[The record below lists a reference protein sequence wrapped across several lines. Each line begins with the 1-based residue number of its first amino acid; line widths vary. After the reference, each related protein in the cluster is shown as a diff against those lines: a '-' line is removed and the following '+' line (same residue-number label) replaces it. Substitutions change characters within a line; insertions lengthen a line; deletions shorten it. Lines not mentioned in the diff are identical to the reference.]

1 MSFYERQYCL
11 LLVEM
16 LINEFGASSFMVLA
30 SDLKDVALAQKK
42 ELERF
47 DYGIPRNQLE
57 ELDSSPPRFARI
69 LVGVRR
75 CGKSTLMQQIR
86 RKNGGGNYFNFEDPR
101 ISGFQAED
109 FQKLLGAL
117 RDAYGES
124 NAYYFDEIQ
133 VVDKWEWFVRQ
144 LLDSKKQ
151 VTVTGSNASLFGQK
165 TGTKLT
171 GRHLDTEVFP
181 FNYKEMLRFSKELS
195 GSQSY
200 GKYLETGGFPEYLKT
215 GRAEVLQRLFDDI
228 LARDIIARK
237 NIRNST
243 QLKELAIALI
253 SNTGKEFS
261 YHSLKKTLE
270 IPAVQTVIDYA
281 SFLQD
286 SFLLFAIQKFD
297 YSYKKRLIGPKKIYA
312 VDTGLAKN
320 LSAAFSEDRG
330 RLLEN
335 AAYLELRKRY
345 GRDSVFFYRGVK
357 ECDFIVREKNVL
369 KQAIQVSYALESD
382 NKKRELDGL
391 LEALDKFK
399 LDKGLVITYD
409 QEDELAINGKK
420 ITVKPAWKWMLE

>member
-1 MSFYERQYCL
+1 
-11 LLVEM
+11 
-16 LINEFGASSFMVLA
+16 MVLA
-30 SDLKDVALAQKK
+30 SDLKDVASSQKK
-42 ELERF
+42 ELEGF

-86 RKNGGGNYFNFEDPR
+86 RKNGGGKYFNFEDPR

-117 RDAYGES
+117 QDAYGES
-124 NAYYFDEIQ
+124 NSYYFDEIQ
-133 VVDKWEWFVRQ
+133 VVDRWEWFVRQ

-181 FNYKEMLRFSKELS
+181 FSYKEMLGFYKEPAGGKS
-195 GSQSY
+195 F
-200 GKYLETGGFPEYLKT
+200 GKYLENGGFPEYLRT
-215 GRAEVLQRLFDDI
+215 GRPEVLQRLFNDI
-228 LARDIIARK
+228 LARDIIARR
-237 NIRNST
+237 NIRNSA
-243 QLKELAIALI
+243 QLKELAIALV
-253 SNTGKEFS
+253 SNIGKEFS

-330 RLLEN
+330 KLLEN
-335 AAYLELRKRY
+335 AAYLELRKRH
-345 GRDSVFFYRGVK
+345 GQDSVFFYKGVK
-357 ECDFIVREKNVL
+357 ECDFVVREKNAL
-369 KQAIQVSYALESD
+369 TQAIQVAYSLDSD
-382 NKKRELDGL
+382 NMKRELDGL
-391 LEALDKFK
+391 LEALDKLK
-399 LDKGLVITYD
+399 LNNGLIITHD
-409 QEDELAINGKK
+409 QEDELNVNGKK
-420 ITVKPAWKWMLE
+420 ILVKPAWKWMLE

>member
-1 MSFYERQYCL
+1 M
-11 LLVEM
+11 
-16 LINEFGASSFMVLA
+16 ILA
-30 SDLKDVALAQKK
+30 SDLKEVALAQKK

-47 DYGIPRNQLE
+47 DYGISRNQLD
-57 ELDSSPPRFARI
+57 ELRSSTPRFARI

-86 RKNGGGNYFNFEDPR
+86 SKTGGGNYFNFEDPR

-109 FQKLLGAL
+109 FQKLFGAL
-117 RDAYGES
+117 QEVYGETD
-124 NAYYFDEIQ
+124 AYYFDEIQ

-151 VTVTGSNASLFGQK
+151 VTITGSNASLFGQK

-171 GRHLDTEVFP
+171 GRHLDAEVFP
-181 FNYKEMLRFSKELS
+181 FSYEEALRFSKEKA

-200 GKYLETGGFPEYLKT
+200 EKYLDTGGFPEYLRT
-215 GRAEVLQRLFDDI
+215 GRQEVLQRLFDDI

-237 NIRNST
+237 NIRNLA
-243 QLKELAIALI
+243 QLRELAIFLL
-253 SNTGKEFS
+253 SNVGKEFS

-286 SFLLFAIQKFD
+286 AFLLFAIQKFD

-320 LSAAFSEDRG
+320 LSAAFSEDKG

-335 AAYLELRKRY
+335 AVYLELRKRY
-345 GRDSVFFYRGVK
+345 GQDSVFFYKGVK
-357 ECDFIVREKNVL
+357 ECDFVVREKNSP
-369 KQAIQVSYALESD
+369 KQVIQVAYSITGD

-391 LEALDKFK
+391 LEALEKFK
-399 LDKGLVITYD
+399 LDCGLIITND
-409 QEDELAINGKK
+409 QEDALSIGGRK
-420 ITVKPAWKWMLE
+420 ITLKPAWKWIAE

>member
-1 MSFYERQYCL
+1 
-11 LLVEM
+11 
-16 LINEFGASSFMVLA
+16 MVLA
-30 SDLKDVALAQKK
+30 SDLKDVASSQKK
-42 ELERF
+42 ELEGF

-86 RKNGGGNYFNFEDPR
+86 RKNGGGKYFNFEDPR

-117 RDAYGES
+117 QDAYGES
-124 NAYYFDEIQ
+124 NSYYFDEIQ
-133 VVDKWEWFVRQ
+133 VVDRWERFVRQ

-181 FNYKEMLRFSKELS
+181 FSYKEMLGFYKEPAGGKS
-195 GSQSY
+195 F
-200 GKYLETGGFPEYLKT
+200 GKYLENGGFPEYLRT
-215 GRAEVLQRLFDDI
+215 GRPEVLQRLFNDI
-228 LARDIIARK
+228 LARDIIARR
-237 NIRNST
+237 NIRNSV
-243 QLKELAIALI
+243 QLKELAIALV
-253 SNTGKEFS
+253 SNIGKEFS

-330 RLLEN
+330 KLLEN
-335 AAYLELRKRY
+335 AAYLELRKRH
-345 GRDSVFFYRGVK
+345 GQDSVFFYKGVK
-357 ECDFIVREKNVL
+357 ECDFVVREKNAL
-369 KQAIQVSYALESD
+369 TQAIQVAYSLDSD
-382 NKKRELDGL
+382 NMKRELDGL
-391 LEALDKFK
+391 LEALDKLK
-399 LDKGLVITYD
+399 LNNGLIITHD
-409 QEDELAINGKK
+409 QEDELNVNGKK
-420 ITVKPAWKWMLE
+420 ILVKPAWKWMLE

>member
-1 MSFYERQYCL
+1 
-11 LLVEM
+11 
-16 LINEFGASSFMVLA
+16 MVLA
-30 SDLKDVALAQKK
+30 SDLKGVALAQKE
-42 ELERF
+42 ELESF
-47 DYGIPRNQLE
+47 DYGIPRNQLG
-57 ELDSSPPRFARI
+57 ELDSSTPRFARI

-101 ISGFQAED
+101 IAGFQAED

-117 RDAYGES
+117 REAYGES
-124 NAYYFDEIQ
+124 DAYYFDEIQ

-144 LLDSKKQ
+144 LLDAKKQ

-171 GRHLDTEVFP
+171 GRHLDSEVFP
-181 FNYKEMLRFSKELS
+181 FSYKEMLGFYKDSAGGRSF
-195 GSQSY
+195 
-200 GKYLETGGFPEYLKT
+200 GKYLEHGGFPEYLKT
-215 GRAEVLQRLFDDI
+215 GRLEVLQRLFDDI
-228 LARDIIARK
+228 LARDIIARR
-237 NIRNST
+237 NIRNSA

-253 SNTGKEFS
+253 SNIGKEFS

-270 IPAVQTVIDYA
+270 IPAVQTVIDYV

-286 SFLLFAIQKFD
+286 SFLLFAVQKFD

-320 LSAAFSEDRG
+320 LSAVLTEDKG

-335 AAYLELRKRY
+335 AVYLELRKRH
-345 GRDSVFFYRGVK
+345 GQDSVFFHKGVK
-357 ECDFIVREKNVL
+357 ECDFVVREKNAL
-369 KQAIQVSYALESD
+369 TQAIQVAYSLDGD
-382 NKKRELDGL
+382 NTKRELDGL

-399 LDKGLVITYD
+399 LDNGQIITHD
-409 QEDELAINGKK
+409 QEDELSINGKK
-420 ITVKPAWKWMLE
+420 IILKPAWKWMSE

>member
-1 MSFYERQYCL
+1 
-11 LLVEM
+11 
-16 LINEFGASSFMVLA
+16 MVLA
-30 SDLKDVALAQKK
+30 SDLKDVASSQKK
-42 ELERF
+42 ELEGF

-86 RKNGGGNYFNFEDPR
+86 RKNGGGKYFNFEDPR

-117 RDAYGES
+117 QDAYGES
-124 NAYYFDEIQ
+124 NSYYFDEIQ
-133 VVDKWEWFVRQ
+133 VVDRWEWFVRQ

-181 FNYKEMLRFSKELS
+181 FSYKEMLGFYKEPAGGKS
-195 GSQSY
+195 F
-200 GKYLETGGFPEYLKT
+200 GKYLENGGFPEYLRT
-215 GRAEVLQRLFDDI
+215 GRPEVLQRLFNDI
-228 LARDIIARK
+228 LARDIIARR
-237 NIRNST
+237 NIRNSV
-243 QLKELAIALI
+243 QLKELAIALV
-253 SNTGKEFS
+253 SNIGKEFS

-330 RLLEN
+330 KLLEN
-335 AAYLELRKRY
+335 AAYLELRKRH
-345 GRDSVFFYRGVK
+345 GQDSVFFYKGVK
-357 ECDFIVREKNVL
+357 ECDFVVREKNAL
-369 KQAIQVSYALESD
+369 TQAIQVAYSLDSD
-382 NKKRELDGL
+382 NMKRELDGL
-391 LEALDKFK
+391 LEALDKLK
-399 LDKGLVITYD
+399 LNNGLIITHD
-409 QEDELAINGKK
+409 QEDELNVNGKK
-420 ITVKPAWKWMLE
+420 ILVKPAWKWMLE

>member
-1 MSFYERQYCL
+1 
-11 LLVEM
+11 
-16 LINEFGASSFMVLA
+16 MVLA
-30 SDLKDVALAQKK
+30 SDLKDVASSQKK
-42 ELERF
+42 ELEGF

-57 ELDSSPPRFARI
+57 ELDSSPPRFARL

-86 RKNGGGNYFNFEDPR
+86 RKNGGGKYFNFEDPR

-117 RDAYGES
+117 QDAYGES
-124 NAYYFDEIQ
+124 NSYYFDEIQ
-133 VVDKWEWFVRQ
+133 VVDRWEWFVRQ

-181 FNYKEMLRFSKELS
+181 FSYKEMLGFYKEPAGGKS
-195 GSQSY
+195 F
-200 GKYLETGGFPEYLKT
+200 GKYLENGGFPEYLRT
-215 GRAEVLQRLFDDI
+215 GRPEVLQRLFNDI
-228 LARDIIARK
+228 LARDIIARR
-237 NIRNST
+237 NIRNSA
-243 QLKELAIALI
+243 QLKELAIALV
-253 SNTGKEFS
+253 SNIGKEFS

-330 RLLEN
+330 KLLEN
-335 AAYLELRKRY
+335 AAYLELRKRH
-345 GRDSVFFYRGVK
+345 GQDSVFFYKGVK
-357 ECDFIVREKNVL
+357 ECDFVVREKNAL
-369 KQAIQVSYALESD
+369 TQAIQVAYSLDSD
-382 NKKRELDGL
+382 NMKRELDGL
-391 LEALDKFK
+391 LEALDKLK
-399 LDKGLVITYD
+399 LNNGLIITHD
-409 QEDELAINGKK
+409 QEDELNVNGKK
-420 ITVKPAWKWMLE
+420 ILVKPAWKWMLE

>member
-1 MSFYERQYCL
+1 
-11 LLVEM
+11 
-16 LINEFGASSFMVLA
+16 MVLA

-42 ELERF
+42 DLERF

-57 ELDSSPPRFARI
+57 SLDAGTPHFARI

-117 RDAYGES
+117 QEAYGKS

-133 VVDKWEWFVRQ
+133 VIGKWEWFVRQ
-144 LLDSKKQ
+144 LLDSKKR

-181 FNYKEMLRFSKELS
+181 FNYEETLGFSKEPA

-200 GKYLETGGFPEYLKT
+200 GKYLETGGFPEYLRT
-215 GRAEVLQRLFDDI
+215 GRAEVPQRLFDDI

-237 NIRNST
+237 NIRNSA
-243 QLKELAIALI
+243 QLRELAIALV
-253 SNTGKEFS
+253 SNIGKEFS
-261 YHSLKKTLE
+261 YHSLKKALE

-286 SFLLFAIQKFD
+286 SFLLFAVQKFD

-320 LSAAFSEDRG
+320 LSSAFSEDKG

-335 AAYLELRKRY
+335 AAYLELRKRH
-345 GRDSVFFYRGVK
+345 GRDSVFFYKGVK
-357 ECDFIVREKNVL
+357 ECDFVVREKNAL
-369 KQAIQVSYALESD
+369 TQAIQVAYSLDSD

-391 LEALDKFK
+391 LEALGKFK
-399 LDKGLVITYD
+399 LNNGLIITHD
-409 QEDELAINGKK
+409 QEDELTINNKK
-420 ITVKPAWKWMLE
+420 ISVKPAWKWMLE